1 MEAIRCRHALYG
13 ESVVFDIGA
22 RYVNDAP
29 IIKIIQVR
37 DMAKKPEF
45 FAETPTG
52 LDDGSDPFAFRR
64 DAFSDVLELI
74 RVRGN
79 TVFTC
84 AASAPFGLRFPAG
97 KCRLHIIR
105 SGSVAIE
112 VEGDDEPYHAAQ
124 GDLVMLMHGHGHVIS
139 DRLGRS
145 ATLLTDLALHHYD
158 RERLTIGHGDTTW
171 LCGDFGFDGVL
182 SQRLL
187 SVLPPVLILKGL
199 RERPFEWLEL
209 SCRFILDE
217 ALNPR
222 AGAAAMISRL
232 LDVIFV
238 QLLRTWATDGTVG
251 RGWLSGAIDAR
262 INPAMS
268 AIHADPGRT
277 WTVGDLAGLSN
288 LSRSAFA
295 DRFQRVV
302 GMAPLSYLTS
312 WRLDRAAEL
321 LRYSRA
327 PISDIANRVGYTSE
341 AAFSRAFRGRYEMS
355 PMQWRRINAD

>member
-1 MEAIRCRHALYG
+1 
-13 ESVVFDIGA
+13 
-22 RYVNDAP
+22 
-29 IIKIIQVR
+29 
-37 DMAKKPEF
+37 MAEKPVF
-45 FAETPTG
+45 FAETPTE
-52 LDDGSDPFAFRR
+52 LDDGTDPFAFSR

-84 AASAPFGLRFPAG
+84 AASAPFGMRFPAG
-97 KCRLHIIR
+97 KHRLHIIR

-112 VEGDDEPYHAAQ
+112 VEGLAEPYYASQ
-124 GDLVMLMHGHGHVIS
+124 GDLIMLMHGHGHVIS
-139 DRLGRS
+139 DRPGRPG
-145 ATLLTDLALHHYD
+145 TPLVELAQQNYD
-158 RERLTIGHGDTTW
+158 RERLMLGRGDTTW

-187 SVLPPVLILKGL
+187 SVLPPILILKGL

-209 SCRFILDE
+209 SCHFILDE

-238 QLLRTWATDGTVG
+238 QLLRTWATDGTAG
-251 RGWLSGAIDAR
+251 HGWLSGAIDER

-268 AIHADPGRT
+268 AIHADPGRA
-277 WTVGDLAGLSN
+277 WTVNDLAKLSN

-295 DRFQRVV
+295 DRFQRIV
-302 GMAPLSYLTS
+302 GQAPLSYLTT

-327 PISDIANRVGYTSE
+327 PIADIANRVGYTSE
-341 AAFSRAFRGRYEMS
+341 AAFSRAFKGRYEMP
-355 PMQWRRINAD
+355 PMQWRRLNTD

>member
-1 MEAIRCRHALYG
+1 MAL
-13 ESVVFDIGA
+13 
-22 RYVNDAP
+22 
-29 IIKIIQVR
+29 
-37 DMAKKPEF
+37 KPDF
-45 FAETPTG
+45 FAETPKHS
-52 LDDGSDPFAFRR
+52 DDEADPFAFQR

-84 AASAPFGLRFPAG
+84 AASAPFGMRFPAG

-105 SGSVAIE
+105 NGSVSIE
-112 VEGDDEPYHAAQ
+112 VEGIKESYQASQ
-124 GDLVMLMHGHGHVIS
+124 GDLVMLMHGHEHIIS
-139 DRLGRS
+139 DQPGRS
-145 ATLLTDLALHHYD
+145 ANLLADLARQHYD
-158 RERLTIGHGDTTW
+158 RERLMLGSGDTNW

-187 SVLPPVLILKGL
+187 SMLPPILILKGL
-199 RERPFEWLEL
+199 RERPFEWLDL
-209 SCRFILDE
+209 SCHFILDE

-238 QLLRTWATDGTVG
+238 QLLRTWATDGSVG
-251 RGWLSGAIDAR
+251 LGWLSGAIDTR

-268 AIHADPGRT
+268 AMHADPGRA
-277 WTVGDLAGLSN
+277 WTVQDLAKLSN

-302 GMAPLSYLTS
+302 GQTPLSYLTS

-321 LRYSRA
+321 LRHSRM
-327 PISDIANRVGYTSE
+327 PISDIANRVGYSSD
-341 AAFSRAFRGRYEMS
+341 AAFSRAFRARYEM
-355 PMQWRRINAD
+355 PPLQWRRLNAD

>member
-1 MEAIRCRHALYG
+1 MIKTIR
-13 ESVVFDIGA
+13 I
-22 RYVNDAP
+22 
-29 IIKIIQVR
+29 R
-37 DMAKKPEF
+37 DMAEKPEF
-45 FAETPTG
+45 FAETPTR
-52 LDDGSDPFAFRR
+52 LDDDADPFAFRR

-74 RVRGN
+74 RIRGN

-97 KCRLHIIR
+97 KYRLHIIR
-105 SGSVAIE
+105 SGSVTIE
-112 VEGDDEPYHAAQ
+112 VEGLDERYHASQ
-124 GDLVMLMHGHGHVIS
+124 GDLVMLMHGHGHVIA
-139 DRLGRS
+139 DRPGRS
-145 ATLLTDLALHHYD
+145 ARLVTDLAPQYYD
-158 RERLTIGHGDTTW
+158 RERLTIGSGDTTW

-187 SVLPPVLILKGL
+187 SVLPPVLVLKGL

-209 SCRFILDE
+209 SCHFILDE
-217 ALNPR
+217 ALSPR

-238 QLLRTWATDGTVG
+238 QLLRTWATEGATG
-251 RGWLSGAIDAR
+251 HGWLSGAIDSR

-268 AIHADPGRT
+268 AIHADPGRA
-277 WTVGDLAGLSN
+277 WTVNDLAELSN

-302 GMAPLSYLTS
+302 GQAPLSYLTT

-327 PISDIANRVGYTSE
+327 PVADIANRVGYTSE

-355 PMQWRRINAD
+355 PMQWRRANTE

>member
-1 MEAIRCRHALYG
+1 MIE
-13 ESVVFDIGA
+13 
-22 RYVNDAP
+22 
-29 IIKIIQVR
+29 
-37 DMAKKPEF
+37 KPEF
-45 FAETPTG
+45 FAETPSE
-52 LDDGSDPFAFRR
+52 LDDGTGPFAFKR

-74 RVRGN
+74 RIRGN

-84 AASAPFGLRFPAG
+84 AGSEPFGLRFPAG

-112 VEGDDEPYHAAQ
+112 VETLDEQYHATQ

-139 DRLGRS
+139 DRPGRA
-145 ATLLTDLALHHYD
+145 ATLLSDLAPHHYD
-158 RERLTIGHGDTTW
+158 RERLTIGHGNTRW

-222 AGAAAMISRL
+222 AGAAAMVSRL

-251 RGWLSGAIDAR
+251 HGWLSGAIDGR

-268 AIHADPGRT
+268 AIHTNPDRA
-277 WTVGDLAGLSN
+277 WSVNDLAELSN

-302 GMAPLSYLTS
+302 GQTPLSYLTS

-327 PISDIANRVGYTSE
+327 PISVIANRVGYRSE
-341 AAFSRAFRGRYEMS
+341 AAFSRAFKGRYEKS
-355 PMQWRRINAD
+355 PMQWRKFNTD

>member
-1 MEAIRCRHALYG
+1 
-13 ESVVFDIGA
+13 
-22 RYVNDAP
+22 
-29 IIKIIQVR
+29 
-37 DMAKKPEF
+37 MAEKPEF
-45 FAETPTG
+45 FAETPID
-52 LDDGSDPFAFRR
+52 LDDGADPFAFKR

-84 AASAPFGLRFPAG
+84 AASAPFGMRFPAG
-97 KCRLHIIR
+97 KHRLHIIR
-105 SGSVAIE
+105 SGSVSIE
-112 VEGDDEPYHAAQ
+112 VEGLAERFQASQ

-139 DRLGRS
+139 DRPGRP
-145 ATLLTDLALHHYD
+145 ANLLIDLARRHYD
-158 RERLTIGHGDTTW
+158 RERLTLGDGDTTW

-199 RERPFEWLEL
+199 RERPFEWLDL
-209 SCRFILDE
+209 SCHFILDE

-238 QLLRTWATDGTVG
+238 QLLRTWATDGAVG
-251 RGWLSGAIDAR
+251 HGWLSGAIDAR

-268 AIHADPGRT
+268 AMHADPGRA
-277 WTVGDLAGLSN
+277 WTVHELAALSN

-302 GMAPLSYLTS
+302 GQAPLSYLTT

-321 LRYSRA
+321 LRHSRA
-327 PISDIANRVGYTSE
+327 PISDISNRVGYTSE
-341 AAFSRAFRGRYEMS
+341 AAFSRAFKGRYEMS
-355 PMQWRRINAD
+355 PLQWRKLNTE